1 MFKTLANAWKL
12 ADLKKKIIFT
22 LLILL
27 VYRVGACI
35 TVPFIGFASLEGSVV
50 SSDMNLL
57 LQYLTGQLTSA
68 KDIGILSIMSGN
80 AFAQAT
86 LFALG
91 VSPYITSSIVMQL
104 LAVAIPALERLSRS
118 EDGKKK
124 INSIT
129 RYVTIAIA
137 LITSIGYY
145 VYLNS
150 MGAVIEK
157 GFFYAVVIIACYCAG
172 SSLVMWLAEKIN
184 EHGIG
189 NGISLILFAN
199 IVSRFPTLIIDISS
213 MIKSYPLGGTIYTVF
228 ACLFMLFLLWFIIF
242 ITDSERRIPVQYA
255 KKVVGRKM
263 YGGQNTNLP
272 IKLNMTG
279 VMPIIFASS
288 IMNIPTIINMF
299 VNASSDSWFGKF
311 VSYCA
316 SITVP
321 YILVNFILIVAFAY
335 FYVAISFNPV
345 EVAGNLQ
352 KNGGSIPGIRP
363 GKPTSDF
370 IKNVLS
376 RITLIGALALSVVAV
391 LPTLIQYIVNL
402 VTDGQYF
409 IQDFV
414 FAGSSVIIVVG
425 VILET
430 VKEIETQMSM
440 RHYKGFLE

>member
-1 MFKTLANAWKL
+1 MFKTLANAWKI

-35 TVPFIGFASLEGSVV
+35 TVPFIGFANLEGAVV
-50 SSDMNLL
+50 SSDMSLL

-104 LAVAIPALERLSRS
+104 LAVAIPALERMSRT

-129 RYVTIAIA
+129 RYVTIGIA

-184 EHGIG
+184 EYGIG

-199 IVSRFPTLIIDISS
+199 IVSRFPTVVIEIVN
-213 MIKSYPLGGTIYTVF
+213 MIKSKPIGGTIYTVC

-288 IMNIPTIINMF
+288 IMNIPQIVNMF
-299 VNASSDSWFGKF
+299 VQAKSESWFAKF
-311 VSYCA
+311 VQYCS

-321 YILVNFILIVAFAY
+321 YIIVNFVLIVAFAY

-345 EVAGNLQ
+345 EVSNNLQ

-391 LPTLIQYIVNL
+391 VPTLIQYIVNL
-402 VTDGQYF
+402 FTTSF
-409 IQDFV
+409 MIQDFV